1 MIQYR
6 KTNNAFQNRK
16 IIFLILFVL
25 GILLLFFNDM
35 GIVMWYQLHKE
46 RNQIQAEIKQLIIE
60 ENVLTNELE
69 LLKNDGEYIKKI
81 ARERFNMVKSG
92 EKLFR
97 VIDKNN
103 IKNK

>member
-16 IIFLILFVL
+16 IIFIILFVL

-97 VIDKNN
+97 VLDKNN
-103 IKNK
+103 VKNK

>member
-1 MIQYR
+1 MIHYR

-16 IIFLILFVL
+16 IIFLILFIL
-25 GILLLFFNDM
+25 GVLLLFFNDM

-92 EKLFR
+92 EKMFR